1 MQKLITIAAAAGMML
16 ALGNLSPAFAEHSAA
31 HVKQQTADQQT
42 AEQKIASGE
51 WSVAEACNASSFYAQ
66 NNIDTCGAILE
77 GQVSTS
83 AGVSFEQWRE
93 DQLAAAAAG
102 QYSIVGPAA
111 AQYSASPSARSPSVT
126 VIPETGGPNMTLLS
140 LGGGLLLVGAGL
152 VSLGYRRILR

>member
-1 MQKLITIAAAAGMML
+1 MQKLSTIVAATAMML
-16 ALGNLSPAFAEHSAA
+16 TLANLSPAFAEHSAA

-51 WSVAEACNASSFYAQ
+51 WSVAEACNASSLYAQ

-93 DQLAAAAAG
+93 DQLDAAAAG
-102 QYSIVGPAA
+102 QYSIVGPLAD
-111 AQYSASPSARSPSVT
+111 QYSASSARSPGVT
-126 VIPETGGPNMTLLS
+126 VIPETGGPNVTLLS
-140 LGGGLLLVGAGL
+140 LGAGLLLVCAGL
-152 VSLGYRRILR
+152 VSLGYRRIIR